1 MSEVVVTVRGERERR
16 VAPELAVVQLA
27 VRAEGAERGV
37 VVERATS
44 VAEPLRDDLRAHQE
58 SGEVAE
64 WSSSRVSAW
73 SERPWNAEGRQLPP
87 VHHAVVEISA
97 TFRDFSALSWWVGEV
112 AADDAVQVVDVRWDL
127 SPASRAHLERE
138 VATEAVG
145 TAVERATAYAEAL
158 GFSVVTPLE
167 IADAGMLDT
176 RPQPESGPRMMRAM
190 AADAAS
196 TGLSL
201 QPADIVVSAAVE
213 ARFSAR

>member
-44 VAEPLRDDLRAHQE
+44 VAEPLHDDLRAHQE

-97 TFRDFSALSWWVGEV
+97 TFRDFSVLSWW
-112 AADDAVQVVDVRWDL
+112 AVQVVDVRWDL

-176 RPQPESGPRMMRAM
+176 RPQPESGPRVMRAM

-213 ARFSAR
+213 ARFRAR